1 MSIET
6 MKKDYPIALLCAC
19 LQVGRSSYYAWKN
32 QSRGQRVRQER
43 LLISAIHEAF
53 RSTRR
58 TYGYP
63 RMTAQLRQQGLCV
76 SKHRVARL
84 MRQEGLQGRQKK
96 RFRPITTLSN
106 HTLVKA
112 PHRQRQVQAVSALNQ
127 VWQSD
132 ITYIATGQGWLYL
145 ATVMDAFSRR
155 IIGWDFSE
163 SLHAD
168 IAIKAFQMARQ
179 CRGRLPRG
187 LIFHSDQGV
196 QYACGRFRNELQKHH
211 CLQSMSRRGNC
222 YDNAKSES
230 FFSTLKMECVYRT
243 SYCTRAQARSEIFE
257 WMESFYNL
265 KRRHSALG
273 YRSPIDFELMSN

>member
-1 MSIET
+1 
-6 MKKDYPIALLCAC
+6 
-19 LQVGRSSYYAWKN
+19 
-32 QSRGQRVRQER
+32 
-43 LLISAIHEAF
+43 
-53 RSTRR
+53 
-58 TYGYP
+58 
-63 RMTAQLRQQGLCV
+63 
-76 SKHRVARL
+76 

-96 RFRPITTLSN
+96 RFRPTTTLSN
-106 HTLVKA
+106 HTLGKA
-112 PHRQRQVQAVSALNQ
+112 PHRQQQMQAVSALNQ

-132 ITYIATGQGWLYL
+132 ITYIATAQGWLYL

-168 IAIKAFQMARQ
+168 IAIKAFQMAQQ

-196 QYACGRFRNELQKHH
+196 QYASGRFRRELQKNH
-211 CLQSMSRRGNC
+211 CRQSMSRRGNC

-230 FFSTLKMECVYRT
+230 FFSTLKMECIYHTRYH
-243 SYCTRAQARSEIFE
+243 SRAQARSEIFE

-265 KRRHSALG
+265 KRRHSALA